1 MRPARARLVALFVLG
16 LAPAAGLAAEGEPPP
31 ATPRI
36 YRWID
41 ENGVAH
47 YTADENQIPSLR
59 RRFGLPTQPLERE
72 PLDAGAP
79 VPAPVPAPTPAPAP
93 DPAPALPSD
102 SSAADAWASQERGTQ
117 RAPAP
122 PAASADPAPSAAP
135 VSEPS
140 ASGERLPDVAAD
152 APSDAQ
158 RLEQVELRIAE
169 LSAAIAADEDALT
182 AWIGD
187 PNAGDSLDA
196 AQTPELREIAKR
208 LPKRIQELEALR
220 TERDALQPATP

>member
-47 YTADENQIPSLR
+47 YTADENQIPASLR

-79 VPAPVPAPTPAPAP
+79 APAPVPAPTPAPAP

-117 RAPAP
+117 TAPAP
-122 PAASADPAPSAAP
+122 PAASADPGP

-140 ASGERLPDVAAD
+140 ASRERLPDVAAD
-152 APSDAQ
+152 APDDAQ
-158 RLEQVELRIAE
+158 RPEPVGLR
-169 LSAAIAADEDALT
+169 
-182 AWIGD
+182 
-187 PNAGDSLDA
+187 
-196 AQTPELREIAKR
+196 LR
-208 LPKRIQELEALR
+208 
-220 TERDALQPATP
+220 